1 MSRDYRLLMRDLAQ
15 DYECFSDIPVLKLY
29 EPALAWWMSR
39 NELDCYEPFTE
50 CPRATYIKLW
60 QVMGPSMMEEFIK
73 LMHKQENRF
82 QDVSAKLAIEI
93 ASAVTMYAL
102 HDLSDAFDY
111 EKDMQIRISDEE
123 ADDRIQRAA
132 DMRREVA

>member
-1 MSRDYRLLMRDLAQ
+1 MNYQALMRELAQ
-15 DYECFSDIPVLKLY
+15 DYDNFADIPVLKLY

-39 NELDCYEPFTE
+39 SESGCYEPFTE

-73 LMHKQENRF
+73 LAHKQDNRF
-82 QDVSAKLAIEI
+82 QEVSAKLAIEI

-102 HDLSDAFDY
+102 SDLSDAFDY
-111 EKDMQIRISDEE
+111 EKDMTVSDIE
-123 ADDRIQRAA
+123 ADDRIERAR